1 MANRNNGLSLVAKL
15 NIALS
20 EQAIS
25 EDLKKISETLNGK
38 NLPSFIAHLNIKGS
52 ASAINKELQELGKK
66 LKVDF
71 GKIATGGS
79 EQKMKQVGK
88 KIAQSVFNVQEL
100 KKAGR
105 DYIYNE
111 NDLQKQID
119 KLQARYDK
127 RSISMANSVTVQAV
141 TNEKNVVTGLVV
153 EYQNLE
159 KQLVKVNY
167 EKVKFDNKKTG
178 FAVTSSTY
186 SDSTLGREYQKTLSF
201 LNKIDKKMGDI
212 NNKTLGQTSPIKEN
226 TKAWND
232 YQAKLK
238 NVNEN
243 INKIKGS
250 EKVLS
255 QQQKDEIQKIVN
267 EFEREADII
276 KQSAKG
282 ANALNAKN
290 LESSVKNANSELT
303 TMLKVLYKNSE
314 YSRNLGNEF
323 HGIVGKITDLR
334 SFLNGVTD
342 NAGFTEYQ
350 VRLRSLKDEI
360 RQFNADALKANNTE
374 ALKRNVSDLQGKIM
388 AFIRENNNLSES
400 YKKNLTDIATKA
412 QFTNSKFELR
422 GLTNQAN
429 ALMNAKTQSDN
440 LGRSIL
446 TLNNSLDVSEQ
457 KLLEMQND
465 TAGLD
470 VEFQRVADTLNGVRT
485 RLGTVSNK
493 NEFKDI
499 RISAQEAKQAVN
511 DLYKEWQQR
520 QITNQRLV
528 ANQTL
533 DNISEK
539 LQRQRNDLYGLDTEY
554 NNYTQR
560 VTQLQTALN
569 NAVDRIQFNTVSA
582 DIRVLQSQLQGF
594 YADIEGR
601 RKTTLFS
608 ENAMV
613 QMVRIDENARSV
625 ASNIAKDSQAM
636 QAYEIELNRV
646 MTEIGNI
653 TRGTEVLSDQQEMD
667 IRRLVENFRLYET
680 ELQKAT
686 AQGFKPT
693 LDQNIDQYFAQL
705 ETMMAKLHSMS
716 AKVSNGMSGDFNNIR
731 ASIRGL
737 QNQLGAVVDE
747 RGLTNFEINL
757 RLVTEQFSQF
767 TSAVSG
773 QTTIDSLTNKI
784 STLDTKMNQ
793 YLRTVTNITPAQRTM
808 LENLRNQL
816 NASFT
821 IPEFESIKTQWDNL
835 VTDINTEQQRISGI
849 PLEERLLRL
858 QGTLVTLR
866 TEVQTHRTELG
877 NLGVGYEQIIREI
890 DQFITSTGNG
900 TITSIDEFN
909 TVNNEVA
916 MLQDRIKGLNVE
928 MSAMQRTTL
937 FNEGIETQLNRIDAN
952 ARSVSSHLAKD
963 AQLMQAYEAEF
974 VNVRTQIDNITNG
987 VDILSQTQQT
997 EVRRIVEGFKLYE
1010 AELQNV
1016 AKENLKP
1023 TLMQDMA
1030 TYSAQITSM
1039 ISKIDAMATKVPV
1052 AMNAQVNAFRQ
1063 NLDQLRIQVGNVTS
1077 ESEMTNIA
1085 VNFKLA
1091 REEFSQLTSAISE
1104 DNSLDSLINKI
1115 SALDT
1120 EMDRYLRTTTNITQV
1135 QAQTINGFRNQLAT
1149 AFTLPDFE
1157 RISTEYSNFIKTI
1170 ATEQQRIG
1178 GIPLENKLLEVQ
1190 EVLVTL
1196 RTSVIAHKDE
1206 VGSLGGSYNQLIGE
1220 IDRFISSINNG
1231 AIASIDD
1238 FNMMQSGVT
1247 QLQERIKQTGIEIK
1261 RDIGFLNVNN
1271 GVRTLV
1277 SDINTYLNTN
1287 LNLPA
1292 KFRQQAEAIV
1302 YELNHT
1308 FDKLQLNEL
1317 KVRWHELVNSINSEV
1332 VRINGVNLSEKIN
1345 TDLQAL
1351 NVLRQNIVSQ
1361 KGDAQGLDDVYRG
1374 LLAELDRLRNVS
1386 QNIYSQDQYYAW
1398 INDITN
1404 LQQRVTQLKNS
1415 IKSTTEID
1423 HLAVQSA
1430 NLISKINLFI
1440 AQNSKMGE
1448 QAKQK
1453 LRELA
1458 NQAQQAQSKMELT
1471 NINTQFQTFTNKLK
1485 EADKVGQSLFDRMKQ
1500 NLSKFTAWFGM
1511 TTMVMRLIT
1520 QIRQMIGY
1528 VKELDTAMVNLKKV
1542 TDETDQVYQRF
1553 FERAGKSAQELHANM
1568 ADLISATAE
1577 FAKLGY
1583 NITESEGLA
1592 KSATV
1597 LANVGE
1603 FENIEDASTS
1613 IVSAMKAFKISAND
1627 AMTIVDKMNETANR
1641 YPISAQ
1647 GVSEALRRSAS
1658 ALAVA
1663 GNDINESIGLIIGAN
1678 AVVLIVPLDYSNIV
1692 ISR

>member
-52 ASAINKELQELGKK
+52 ASAMNKELQELGKK

-141 TNEKNVVTGLVV
+141 TNEKNAVTGLVV

-314 YSRNLGNEF
+314 YSRNLGKEF
-323 HGIVGKITDLR
+323 HGIIGKVTDLR
-334 SFLNGVTD
+334 SFLNSVTD
-342 NAGFTEYQ
+342 NSGFTEYQ

-374 ALKRNVSDLQGKIM
+374 ALKRSVSDLQGKIM

-446 TLNNSLDVSEQ
+446 TLNNSLNVSEQ

-470 VEFQRVADTLNGVRT
+470 VEFQRVVDTLNGVRT
-485 RLGTVSNK
+485 RLGTVSSK

-499 RISAQEAKQAVN
+499 RISAQEAKQEIN
-511 DLYKEWQQR
+511 DLYRTWQQR
-520 QITNQRLV
+520 QIANQKLV

-539 LQRQRNDLYGLDTEY
+539 LQRQKNDLYGLDTEY

-560 VTQLQTALN
+560 ITQLQTALN
-569 NAVDRIQFNTVSA
+569 NAVDRKQFNAVSA

-601 RKTTLFS
+601 RKTTLFN
-608 ENAMV
+608 ENTLT
-613 QMVRIDENARSV
+613 QLSKIDANARSV
-625 ASNIAKDSQAM
+625 ASSIAKDSQLM
-636 QAYEIELNRV
+636 QAYEVELNRV

-653 TRGTEVLSDQQEMD
+653 TQGTEVLSDQQEID
-667 IRRLVENFRLYET
+667 IRRLVENFRLYEA
-680 ELQKAT
+680 ELQKVA

-693 LDQNIDQYFAQL
+693 FDQNINQYDAQL
-705 ETMMAKLHSMS
+705 NSMLAKLNSMS
-716 AKVSNGMSGDFNNIR
+716 TQVTDGMSGAFNNVR
-731 ASIRGL
+731 ATIRGL
-737 QNQLGAVVDE
+737 QNQLATVTDE
-747 RGLTNFEINL
+747 KGMTNFRVNFQL
-757 RLVTEQFSQF
+757 ATEAFNQF
-767 TSAVSG
+767 TSALNG
-773 QTTIDSLTNKI
+773 DRSLETLDNKI
-784 STLDTKMNQ
+784 RTLSSDMNK
-793 YLRTVTNITPAQRTM
+793 YLQTNLTLPDSYRASV
-808 LENLRNQL
+808 ENLITQL
-816 NASFT
+816 GTVVST
-821 IPEFESIKTQWDNL
+821 PQFENIKTQWH
-835 VTDINTEQQRISGI
+835 E
-849 PLEERLLRL
+849 
-858 QGTLVTLR
+858 
-866 TEVQTHRTELG
+866 
-877 NLGVGYEQIIREI
+877 
-890 DQFITSTGNG
+890 
-900 TITSIDEFN
+900 
-909 TVNNEVA
+909 
-916 MLQDRIKGLNVE
+916 
-928 MSAMQRTTL
+928 
-937 FNEGIETQLNRIDAN
+937 
-952 ARSVSSHLAKD
+952 
-963 AQLMQAYEAEF
+963 
-974 VNVRTQIDNITNG
+974 
-987 VDILSQTQQT
+987 
-997 EVRRIVEGFKLYE
+997 
-1010 AELQNV
+1010 
-1016 AKENLKP
+1016 
-1023 TLMQDMA
+1023 
-1030 TYSAQITSM
+1030 
-1039 ISKIDAMATKVPV
+1039 
-1052 AMNAQVNAFRQ
+1052 
-1063 NLDQLRIQVGNVTS
+1063 
-1077 ESEMTNIA
+1077 
-1085 VNFKLA
+1085 
-1091 REEFSQLTSAISE
+1091 
-1104 DNSLDSLINKI
+1104 LIN
-1115 SALDT
+1115 
-1120 EMDRYLRTTTNITQV
+1120 Q
-1135 QAQTINGFRNQLAT
+1135 INA
-1149 AFTLPDFE
+1149 
-1157 RISTEYSNFIKTI
+1157 
-1170 ATEQQRIG
+1170 
-1178 GIPLENKLLEVQ
+1178 
-1190 EVLVTL
+1190 
-1196 RTSVIAHKDE
+1196 
-1206 VGSLGGSYNQLIGE
+1206 
-1220 IDRFISSINNG
+1220 
-1231 AIASIDD
+1231 
-1238 FNMMQSGVT
+1238 
-1247 QLQERIKQTGIEIK
+1247 
-1261 RDIGFLNVNN
+1261 
-1271 GVRTLV
+1271 
-1277 SDINTYLNTN
+1277 
-1287 LNLPA
+1287 
-1292 KFRQQAEAIV
+1292 
-1302 YELNHT
+1302 
-1308 FDKLQLNEL
+1308 
-1317 KVRWHELVNSINSEV
+1317 EV
-1332 VRINGVNLSEKIN
+1332 VRINGVPLREAIDLAVQGLN
-1345 TDLQAL
+1345 T
-1351 NVLRQNIVSQ
+1351 LRQSMVAQ
-1361 KGDAQGLDDVYRG
+1361 KGDVGVLDEQYQR
-1374 LLAELDRLRNVS
+1374 LLRELERLKAEAG
-1386 QNIYSQDQYYAW
+1386 NIQSADQFIIW
-1398 INDITN
+1398 SNDAAN

-1592 KSATV
+1592 KSATI

-1647 GVSEALRRSAS
+1647 GVSESLRRSAS

-1663 GNDINESIGLIIGAN
+1663 GNDINESIGLIIGA
-1678 AVVLIVPLDYSNIV
+1678 
-1692 ISR
+1692 